1 MDIFAYLDA
10 GSGSVLLQA
19 LIGGIAAIGVSL
31 KLFWGRVLRF
41 LRIRRDD
48 EQTAAEPASAPDQS

>member
-48 EQTAAEPASAPDQS
+48 EQPAAEPASAPDQS